1 MAVHLILLIILPITY
16 IACEQAL
23 NYQLRFLIRYEFL
36 FRIPNEKFPG
46 FQNPDYL
53 TWAIHSKCLKYA
65 VWRLSRSYHG
75 LNCFHANVSR
85 FKVQDSLLQLY
96 Q

>member
-1 MAVHLILLIILPITY
+1 MCFVNKGKIIFKKKKKLSIT
-16 IACEQAL
+16 
-23 NYQLRFLIRYEFL
+23 NYASLSAMNSYF
-36 FRIPNEKFPG
+36 G
-46 FQNPDYL
+46 FQTKNFPDSRIRITL
-53 TWAIHSKCLKYA
+53 HWAIHSKYLKYA
-65 VWRLSRSYHG
+65 VWRLSRSYHR